1 VVLQRETLAGPDP
14 DASLPVSMF
23 GRPGDEALRIEPLE
37 VLVVGGR
44 FGQSF
49 PPDETAVESVGDE
62 LPYGIEQRDG
72 SPVGVDQKIAC
83 AKILSGAAP
92 DPSDPSDELPV
103 RGEQQERGVASVEY
117 EQGVPAGFQQFG
129 VGQQARFGGLQR
141 RDLHAP
147 EQVVETHWRLLPG
160 EGKQR
165 VVRRRAARAGEPDRQ
180 RTDRRGDPVYPFVHR
195 TLRVC
200 SGQR

>member
-1 VVLQRETLAGPDP
+1 
-14 DASLPVSMF
+14 MF

-49 PPDETAVESVGDE
+49 PPDEITVESVGDD

-147 EQVVETHWRLLPG
+147 EPG
-160 EGKQR
+160 
-165 VVRRRAARAGEPDRQ
+165 RRDAPASPAGEREAAGSPSSRRPVQ
-180 RTDRRGDPVYPFVHR
+180 ESRSPAHRPPRRSCLSLCSSYFACLFRTKITHILENKYITTDYFIEKR
-195 TLRVC
+195 
-200 SGQR
+200 